1 MESSADRPGQCGSS
15 GGDVSTQGHWR
26 PTPIFLGVTSL
37 SVGIVIRWK
46 KHKGTTRL
54 SAAQK
59 SVSMTTPVSKLAS
72 HFCHRSW
79 HKVSH
84 HYFFFSPP
92 SSFCC
97 FEFDFFLP
105 PVELSCAITAP
116 IILLQLRL
124 LLSLIFLSLIAIY
137 FPKLHP
143 WVKIGNISGEND
155 CVLSSFF
162 LFFLFFFQRRE
173 SGSRLEISPLH
184 HWVGIMN
191 TTVVM
196 QTFVVHHA
204 GLCNPWDVLERFIRS
219 SLFIC
224 LPGGASYSSKDA

>member
-26 PTPIFLGVTSL
+26 PTPIFLRETSL
-37 SVGIVIRWK
+37 SASIVIRWK

-72 HFCHRSW
+72 HFCHRGW

-84 HYFFFSPP
+84 HYFFFP
-92 SSFCC
+92 SIFLLLLWVRL
-97 FEFDFFLP
+97 FLP

-116 IILLQLRL
+116 IILLQLCL
-124 LLSLIFLSLIAIY
+124 LLSLILLSLIAIY

-143 WVKIGNISGEND
+143 WVRIGNINGEND
-155 CVLSSFF
+155 CVLSF
-162 LFFLFFFQRRE
+162 FFLFFFQRRE
-173 SGSRLEISPLH
+173 SGSRLQISPLH

-196 QTFVVHHA
+196 QTFVLHHA